1 MKTYY
6 DYMAEL
12 SAEDV
17 RKGLLGYGLF
27 ADKLPNFLS
36 AETFFTYCNQEGFP
50 TFTQNGGWDYV
61 RYDSIRNTN
70 ITRNLAIPTPFAY
83 SNLCN
88 GIALQWTEILLHFQ
102 SQSDKM
108 RYKHSQ
114 IHIQKLDDKPYLFEM
129 THNYH
134 DKDEY
139 VNAIIQRLPIKKRYV
154 VKADI
159 SSCFPSIY
167 SHAISWALVGKDIAK
182 AHKNGNVW
190 YNKLDEQSRHL
201 KYNET
206 CGLLIG
212 PHTSNILSEII
223 LTTVD
228 AILSKKYDFVRHI
241 DDYTCYVSTED
252 EAEKFLLDLSGEL
265 KKFELSLNVKKTI
278 IARLPLSSDTS
289 WINAIN
295 EFYIGGEKREEDKKT
310 IFVYVRLKAFID
322 MCMHLVDV
330 TGDSAIYNY
339 MIKVVSS
346 CYLGKKARCFY
357 IDVVHHLLLLY
368 PYLVHCI
375 EECVFVPFSVSK
387 ARIEEIANQLYE
399 IGVQKHL
406 YEACSYALYWAIKY
420 DFNITSAYVDE
431 AIQSSDCIFLL
442 LAHIKANH
450 VKDSEGQHKLR
461 EEALKRKDEIDRYW
475 LFVYEVL
482 PKTALVEDYKRIKNR
497 GITFLRPE
505 FQLRKR

>member
-17 RKGLLGYGLF
+17 RKGLLEYGLF

-36 AETFFTYCNQEGFP
+36 AETFFTYCNQKGFP
-50 TFTQNGGWDYV
+50 TFTQKGGWDYV

-70 ITRNLAIPTPFAY
+70 IVRNFAIPTPFAY

-88 GIALQWTEILLHFQ
+88 GLASQWDAILSHFQ
-102 SQSDKM
+102 RQSDNM

-129 THNYH
+129 NHNYH

-139 VNAIIQRLPIKKRYV
+139 VNAIIHRLPIHKRYV

-159 SSCFPSIY
+159 SSCFPCIY
-167 SHAISWALVGKDIAK
+167 SHAISWALVGKDVAK
-182 AHKNGNVW
+182 AHKNDNVW

-223 LTTVD
+223 LTTID
-228 AILSKKYDFVRHI
+228 AILSEKYDFVRYI

-252 EAEKFLLDLSGEL
+252 EAEKFLLDSSEEL
-265 KKFELSLNVKKTI
+265 KKFELSLNIKKTI
-278 IARLPLSSDTS
+278 IARLPLSSNTS
-289 WINAIN
+289 WISAIN
-295 EFYIGGEKREEDKKT
+295 GFYIGATKREDVQKT
-310 IFVYVRLKAFID
+310 VFLLARLEAFIN
-322 MCMHLVDV
+322 MCISLADS
-330 TGDSAIYNY
+330 TGDSAVYNY

-346 CYLGKKARCFY
+346 CYLGEKARCFY

-368 PYLVHCI
+368 PYLVHCV
-375 EECVFVPFSVSK
+375 EEYVFVPFSVSK

-406 YEACSYALYWAIKY
+406 YEACSFALYWAIKY
-420 DFNITSAYVDE
+420 DFNITSAYVDK
-431 AIQSSDCIFLL
+431 ALQSGDCIFLL
-442 LAHIKANH
+442 LSYIKSNHI
-450 VKDSEGQHKLR
+450 KDSEGLQKLLG
-461 EEALKRKDEIDRYW
+461 EAINRKNEIDKYW

-482 PKTALVEDYKRIKNR
+482 PKTALVGDYKCIKNK

-505 FQLRKR
+505 FQLRNI

>member
-1 MKTYY
+1 M
-6 DYMAEL
+6 
-12 SAEDV
+12 
-17 RKGLLGYGLF
+17 
-27 ADKLPNFLS
+27 PNFLS
-36 AETFFTYCNQEGFP
+36 AEAFFIYCNREGFP
-50 TFTQNGGWDYV
+50 TFTQKGGWDYV

-70 ITRNLAIPTPFAY
+70 ITRGLAIPTPFAY

-88 GIALQWTEILLHFQ
+88 GITSQWSEILSHFQ
-102 SQSDKM
+102 IQSNSM

-114 IHIQKLDDKPYLFEM
+114 IHIQKLDGKPYLFEM
-129 THNYH
+129 THNYP

-139 VNAIIQRLPIKKRYV
+139 VNAIIQRLPIKKRYI

-167 SHAISWALVGKDIAK
+167 SHAISWALVGKDTAK
-182 AHKNGNVW
+182 AHRNDDVW

-206 CGLLIG
+206 CGLLVG

-241 DDYTCYVSTED
+241 DDYTCYVSSED
-252 EAEKFLLDLSGEL
+252 DAEKFLLDLSEEL

-278 IARLPLSSDTS
+278 IARLPLSSNTNWTNVIKS
-289 WINAIN
+289 
-295 EFYIGGEKREEDKKT
+295 FFIGETKREDNQKT
-310 IFVYVRLKAFID
+310 IFLFARLEAFIN
-322 MCMHLVDV
+322 MCISLADS
-330 TGDSAIYNY
+330 TGDSAVYNY

-346 CYLGKKARCFY
+346 CYLGEKARCFY

-368 PYLVHCI
+368 PYLVHCV
-375 EECVFVPFSVSK
+375 EEYVFMPFSVSK

-420 DFNITSAYVDE
+420 DFNITSTYVDE
-431 AIQSSDCIFLL
+431 AISSADCIFLL
-442 LAHIKANH
+442 LSNIKSNHIK
-450 VKDSEGQHKLR
+450 DSKGQHKLR
-461 EEALKRKDEIDRYW
+461 EEAIKRKNEIDKYW
-475 LFVYEVL
+475 LFVYEIL
-482 PKTALVEDYKRIKNR
+482 PQTALVGDYRCIKNK

-505 FQLRKR
+505 FQLRNRTFA